1 MFLGTRDHSNRE
13 SREGSMGPP
22 SRQSSNASASS
33 LTSSLQ
39 DAGSSGSQ
47 FFEVN
52 NLDRGTI
59 NSYFYPNSKLYI
71 FQMVS

>member
-1 MFLGTRDHSNRE
+1 MFLGSRDHSNRE

-33 LTSSLQ
+33 LTSLQ
-39 DAGSSGSQ
+39 DAGMSSGSQ

-52 NLDRGTI
+52 L
-59 NSYFYPNSKLYI
+59 SA
-71 FQMVS
+71 